1 MQFEWSHGVLMG
13 NRFWTFGGYEKIMY
27 AFKFLQIVQTTQT
40 TIWSTEKNVWI
51 KGPELYDKLNGVD
64 YNQYG
69 EWQLGYT
76 SSFASVINSTSIIL
90 IGGSTVICV
99 NIVTNRWKNYPDFP
113 LLIYTE
119 MVAPTVTFD
128 KNGKRYVYISKKK
141 YMKSH

>member
-1 MQFEWSHGVLMG
+1 MG

-27 AFKFLQIVQTTQT
+27 PFKFLQIVQTTQT

-69 EWQLGYT
+69 EYQLVYT

-90 IGGSTVICV
+90 MGGSTVICV
-99 NIVTNRWKNYPDFP
+99 NIVTNRWKKYPDFP
-113 LLIYTE
+113 FPIYSE

-128 KNGKRYVYISKKK
+128 KNGKRYVK
-141 YMKSH
+141 